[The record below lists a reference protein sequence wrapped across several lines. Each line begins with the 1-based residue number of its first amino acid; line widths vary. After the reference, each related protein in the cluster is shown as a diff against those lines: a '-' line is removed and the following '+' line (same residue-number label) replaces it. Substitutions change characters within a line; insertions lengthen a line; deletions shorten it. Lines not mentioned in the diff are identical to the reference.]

1 MSRLLTII
9 ITVMLSVGSL
19 VPFCAAQPAI
29 PLSTVRGDLLT
40 IKGDTYVVRDISGV
54 LRHLRVDKDT
64 KKARLIVPG
73 ERIEMQVSSD
83 GRAVSRAVSIKPVE

>member
-1 MSRLLTII
+1 MNRLLLIMM
-9 ITVMLSVGSL
+9 TVMLSMGTL

-29 PLSTVRGDLLT
+29 PPMTVRGDLLA

-64 KKARLIVPG
+64 KKDRLIVPG
-73 ERIEMQVSSD
+73 ERIEVQMTFD
-83 GRAVSRAVSIKPVE
+83 GRALSIKPAP